1 MSEMVYQCSNRYL
14 LWKMCSILDE
24 KERLKL
30 EMEESKIAI
39 DLMTYIMQNPE
50 MFEKVKEMIKFVEKV
65 RENPELMEMLIQLKD
80 VK

>member
-1 MSEMVYQCSNRYL
+1 
-14 LWKMCSILDE
+14 
-24 KERLKL
+24 
-30 EMEESKIAI
+30 
-39 DLMTYIMQNPE
+39 MQNPE